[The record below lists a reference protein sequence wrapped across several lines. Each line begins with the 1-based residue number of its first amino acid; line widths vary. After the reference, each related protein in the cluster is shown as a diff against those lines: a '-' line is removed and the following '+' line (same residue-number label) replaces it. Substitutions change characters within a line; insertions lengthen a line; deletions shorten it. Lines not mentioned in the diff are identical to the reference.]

1 MTRLDRLRACGHT
14 AVDGSGVMVR
24 MTPGSSG
31 SSCRAGFAGLA
42 TCGSVWACP
51 VCAAKVAAER
61 AGELGAVL
69 TAAGEAGHQVAMVTL
84 TVRHRQGQSLR
95 QVWGAVTKGWS
106 RVTSGKAWRS
116 DQRRYG
122 VQGWARAVEVT
133 HGASGWHVHV
143 HAVMVYDGTDY
154 DAHALGASMWS
165 RWSAGIE
172 KAGFDAVA
180 GSGGLDVQVSRGG
193 DMGALG
199 RYLAKQGA
207 DLASEATMGA
217 FKQAKGKNRTPFQI
231 ARAFLDTGDMA
242 DLDLWHEWER
252 VSRGRRQ
259 LTWSKGMR
267 DLADLGEERSDED
280 IAAEETG
287 TADDDVLL
295 LPGDTWRAV
304 RSEAWRV
311 LDLVEASGREGL
323 VAWLDA
329 EGLAWLDPPT
339 RP

>member
-133 HGASGWHVHV
+133 HGAH
-143 HAVMVYDGTDY
+143 
-154 DAHALGASMWS
+154 
-165 RWSAGIE
+165 
-172 KAGFDAVA
+172 
-180 GSGGLDVQVSRGG
+180 GL
-193 DMGALG
+193 
-199 RYLAKQGA
+199 
-207 DLASEATMGA
+207 
-217 FKQAKGKNRTPFQI
+217 
-231 ARAFLDTGDMA
+231 
-242 DLDLWHEWER
+242 
-252 VSRGRRQ
+252 
-259 LTWSKGMR
+259 
-267 DLADLGEERSDED
+267 
-280 IAAEETG
+280 
-287 TADDDVLL
+287 
-295 LPGDTWRAV
+295 
-304 RSEAWRV
+304 
-311 LDLVEASGREGL
+311 
-323 VAWLDA
+323 
-329 EGLAWLDPPT
+329 
-339 RP
+339 

>member
-1 MTRLDRLRACGHT
+1 
-14 AVDGSGVMVR
+14 
-24 MTPGSSG
+24 
-31 SSCRAGFAGLA
+31 
-42 TCGSVWACP
+42 
-51 VCAAKVAAER
+51 
-61 AGELGAVL
+61 
-69 TAAGEAGHQVAMVTL
+69 
-84 TVRHRQGQSLR
+84 
-95 QVWGAVTKGWS
+95 
-106 RVTSGKAWRS
+106 
-116 DQRRYG
+116 
-122 VQGWARAVEVT
+122 
-133 HGASGWHVHV
+133 
-143 HAVMVYDGTDY
+143 
-154 DAHALGASMWS
+154 
-165 RWSAGIE
+165 
-172 KAGFDAVA
+172 
-180 GSGGLDVQVSRGG
+180 
-193 DMGALG
+193 
-199 RYLAKQGA
+199 
-207 DLASEATMGA
+207 MGA